1 MEAKYIAGTSV
12 VLSVSLGG
20 GKTKHVRFSP
30 VTGGKSVYYTKDE
43 ALQKAL
49 ERHARYGTLF
59 RKDESYG
66 RAVAKKPVKAVA
78 KTAVAAAE
86 TKIEEVAVSD
96 LGQAKDYL
104 ARRFGVGRSNMKT
117 KAAILAAAQR
127 NNIVF
132 TGL

>member
-20 GKTKHVRFSP
+20 GRTAHVRFNA
-30 VTGGKSVYYTKDE
+30 VTGGKSVFYTKDE

-66 RAVAKKPVKAVA
+66 KTAKKAVTKAKSAVAN
-78 KTAVAAAE
+78 E

-104 ARRFGVGRSNMKT
+104 ARRFGIGRSNLKT
-117 KAAILAAAQR
+117 KTMILAAAKK